1 MLKGRRLRRLEAHR
15 KDYGR
20 ATTAWTLCESA
31 IDRGGGTTAFSTLT
45 VCLLVAVNRLIAL
58 ASQNDPLPSFAL
70 IASGRSAGLLK
81 RALNVRVTGGPH
93 NG

>member
-1 MLKGRRLRRLEAHR
+1 
-15 KDYGR
+15 
-20 ATTAWTLCESA
+20 
-31 IDRGGGTTAFSTLT
+31 
-45 VCLLVAVNRLIAL
+45 VAVNRLIAL

-81 RALNVRVTGGPH
+81 WALNVRVTGGPH